1 MQLESKRVRYFD
13 FKEVESLITNKGNG
27 PNELLESHMSYVRF
41 EGWQKF
47 TPNDHRDCY
56 AAAMALT
63 PRYLSTHLHQNT
75 IGF

>member
-1 MQLESKRVRYFD
+1 
-13 FKEVESLITNKGNG
+13 
-27 PNELLESHMSYVRF
+27 MSCVRF